1 MIKVYRIRSRYPA
14 GSVSEILL
22 LTTVC
27 RIYLLPD
34 TAKVLGSIR
43 TQNSLYNDE
52 SVLDPTK
59 VPGLLTLNL
68 IAVCQ
73 IYIQPDLTKV
83 PGRIRNLESVLDK
96 RAPDLLKPDRSNNP
110 AGSGLET
117 LDNCIPELYV
127 ARSNQITGSDP
138 DTEICTCESGLYKAG
153 SDQTTRTDPDSKR

>member
-1 MIKVYRIRSRYPA
+1 MYLEISGPNTLYIIIYFCRISPRYPAGSLSEILPLITVSRSYLYCRICQGYSEVSGPKPLYIMIKVYRIRTRYPA

-22 LTTVC
+22 LITVC

-52 SVLDPTK
+52 SVPDPTK

-73 IYIQPDLTKV
+73 IYI
-83 PGRIRNLESVLDK
+83 
-96 RAPDLLKPDRSNNP
+96 
-110 AGSGLET
+110 
-117 LDNCIPELYV
+117 
-127 ARSNQITGSDP
+127 
-138 DTEICTCESGLYKAG
+138 
-153 SDQTTRTDPDSKR
+153 